1 MRGFPSPCDGC
12 KAVATFA
19 PPPTRLPRSG
29 RPEPQWV
36 SHVQASLD
44 ETNTWTEIN
53 ILAKFLTFSPMV
65 SRILRGR
72 RILVNWS
79 WDLTV
84 RYINT
89 NDILAMTL
97 ANFFFL
103 SEVVCK

>member
-1 MRGFPSPCDGC
+1 MRGFPSPRDGC

-29 RPEPQWV
+29 CPEPQWV

-44 ETNTWTEIN
+44 ETHTWTVIN

-65 SRILRGR
+65 SWILKGGR
-72 RILVNWS
+72 RIIVNWS

-84 RYINT
+84 RLY
-89 NDILAMTL
+89 
-97 ANFFFL
+97 
-103 SEVVCK
+103 KYK